1 MKINVDLQLL
11 LYLLGYRSPI
21 IYPLWLMILDK
32 KSEEERTIFIENE
45 TKLITFKIGDKEFKL
60 DLVEKRK
67 PKASK

>member
-32 KSEEERTIFIENE
+32 KNEEERTIFIENAI
-45 TKLITFKIGDKEFKL
+45 KLYLAKGTDDIDL
-60 DLVEKRK
+60 DLDSLK
-67 PKASK
+67 

>member
-32 KSEEERTIFIENE
+32 KNEEERTVFIENAI
-45 TKLITFKIGDKEFKL
+45 KLYLAKDTRNIDL
-60 DLVEKRK
+60 DLDSLE
-67 PKASK
+67 

>member
-32 KSEEERTIFIENE
+32 KSEEERTIFIENAI
-45 TKLITFKIGDKEFKL
+45 KLYLAKGVSDIDL
-60 DLVEKRK
+60 DLDSLE
-67 PKASK
+67 

>member
-32 KSEEERTIFIENE
+32 KNEEERTIFIENAI
-45 TKLITFKIGDKEFKL
+45 KLYLAEGTSDIDLGL
-60 DLVEKRK
+60 DSLE
-67 PKASK
+67 

>member
-32 KSEEERTIFIENE
+32 KNEEERTIFIENAI
-45 TKLITFKIGDKEFKL
+45 KLYLVKGTGDIDL
-60 DLVEKRK
+60 DLNSLE
-67 PKASK
+67 

>member
-32 KSEEERTIFIENE
+32 KSEEERTIFIENAI
-45 TKLITFKIGDKEFKL
+45 KLYLAESAGDIDLGL
-60 DLVEKRK
+60 DSLK
-67 PKASK
+67 

>member
-32 KSEEERTIFIENE
+32 KNEEERTVFIENAI
-45 TKLITFKIGDKEFKL
+45 KLYLAEGIQGIDL
-60 DLVEKRK
+60 DLDTLE
-67 PKASK
+67 

>member
-32 KSEEERTIFIENE
+32 KNEEERTIFIENAI
-45 TKLITFKIGDKEFKL
+45 KLYLAEDTGDIDL
-60 DLVEKRK
+60 DLNSLE
-67 PKASK
+67 

>member
-32 KSEEERTIFIENE
+32 KNEEERTIFIENAI
-45 TKLITFKIGDKEFKL
+45 KLYLTEDIEEIDPDL
-60 DLVEKRK
+60 DALE
-67 PKASK
+67 

>member
-32 KSEEERTIFIENE
+32 KNEEERTVFIENAI
-45 TKLITFKIGDKEFKL
+45 KLYLAEDAEEIDL
-60 DLVEKRK
+60 DLDALE
-67 PKASK
+67 

>member
-32 KSEEERTIFIENE
+32 KSEEERTIFIENAI
-45 TKLITFKIGDKEFKL
+45 KLYLAKGVSDIDL
-60 DLVEKRK
+60 DLDSLK
-67 PKASK
+67 

>member
-32 KSEEERTIFIENE
+32 KNEEERTVFIENAI
-45 TKLITFKIGDKEFKL
+45 KLYLAEDTQEIDL
-60 DLVEKRK
+60 DLDTLE
-67 PKASK
+67 

>member
-32 KSEEERTIFIENE
+32 KSEEERTIFIENA
-45 TKLITFKIGDKEFKL
+45 IKIYLAKDTRNIDL
-60 DLVEKRK
+60 DLDSLE
-67 PKASK
+67 

>member
-32 KSEEERTIFIENE
+32 KSEEERTIFIENAI
-45 TKLITFKIGDKEFKL
+45 KLYLAEGTSDIDL
-60 DLVEKRK
+60 DLDSLK
-67 PKASK
+67 

>member
-32 KSEEERTIFIENE
+32 KNEEERTIFIENAI
-45 TKLITFKIGDKEFKL
+45 KLYLAGSTREIDL
-60 DLVEKRK
+60 DLDSLE
-67 PKASK
+67 

>member
-32 KSEEERTIFIENE
+32 KNEEERTIFIENAI
-45 TKLITFKIGDKEFKL
+45 KLYLAEGIGEVDL
-60 DLVEKRK
+60 DLDSLE
-67 PKASK
+67 

>member
-32 KSEEERTIFIENE
+32 KSEEERTIFIENAI
-45 TKLITFKIGDKEFKL
+45 KLYLMKGTGDIDL
-60 DLVEKRK
+60 DLDSLE
-67 PKASK
+67 

>member
-32 KSEEERTIFIENE
+32 KNEEERTIFIENA
-45 TKLITFKIGDKEFKL
+45 IKIYLAEGTSDIDL
-60 DLVEKRK
+60 DLNSLE
-67 PKASK
+67 

>member
-32 KSEEERTIFIENE
+32 KNEEERTIFIENAI
-45 TKLITFKIGDKEFKL
+45 KLYLAEGTSDIDLGL
-60 DLVEKRK
+60 DSLK
-67 PKASK
+67 

>member
-32 KSEEERTIFIENE
+32 KNEEERTIFIENA
-45 TKLITFKIGDKEFKL
+45 IKIYLAKDTSNIDL
-60 DLVEKRK
+60 DLDSLE
-67 PKASK
+67 

>member
-32 KSEEERTIFIENE
+32 KNEEERTVFIENAI
-45 TKLITFKIGDKEFKL
+45 KLYLAEGIGEVDL
-60 DLVEKRK
+60 DLDSLE
-67 PKASK
+67 

>member
-32 KSEEERTIFIENE
+32 KNEEERTIFIENAI
-45 TKLITFKIGDKEFKL
+45 KLYLAEVTGDIDL
-60 DLVEKRK
+60 DLNSLE
-67 PKASK
+67 

>member
-32 KSEEERTIFIENE
+32 KNEEERTVFIENAI
-45 TKLITFKIGDKEFKL
+45 KLYLAEDIQGIDL
-60 DLVEKRK
+60 DLDTLE
-67 PKASK
+67 

>member
-32 KSEEERTIFIENE
+32 KNEEERTVFIENAI
-45 TKLITFKIGDKEFKL
+45 KLYLTEDIEEIDL
-60 DLVEKRK
+60 DLDTLE
-67 PKASK
+67 

>member
-32 KSEEERTIFIENE
+32 KSEEERTIFIENAIKIYLAEGTRE
-45 TKLITFKIGDKEFKL
+45 TDL
-60 DLVEKRK
+60 DLDALE
-67 PKASK
+67 

>member
-32 KSEEERTIFIENE
+32 KNEEERTIFIENAI
-45 TKLITFKIGDKEFKL
+45 KLYLAEGTSDIDL
-60 DLVEKRK
+60 DLDSLK
-67 PKASK
+67 

>member
-32 KSEEERTIFIENE
+32 KNEEERTIFIENAIKLYLAEGTRE
-45 TKLITFKIGDKEFKL
+45 TDL
-60 DLVEKRK
+60 DLDALE
-67 PKASK
+67 